1 MTMMRPDRRMLIGGA
16 ASLAALAAA
25 PALAKKKKRPF
36 VINGLGGLYNPNANG
51 AHDEADI
58 AAHVL
63 DPRTI
68 ADTRA
73 AGVAAT
79 NATIGYV
86 FGDGDPFAQTIVDIA
101 WWAEAIRLRPDA
113 LSLIRTAADIRAA
126 HEAGKAGMIF
136 GFQNTEMF
144 QKDASR
150 VRLFSDLGV
159 RIVQMTY
166 NLRTTTGDGA
176 LVPEN
181 GGLTEFGR
189 ELVEALNKQKLLVD
203 LSHGGEKTTMEA
215 IAASSAP
222 VAITHTG
229 CAALA
234 PHPRNRGDAELRA
247 LADKGGVAGIYFM
260 PYLTPGRQQMAADI
274 VAHIEHAVNVMGE
287 DHVAIGTDGG
297 VTAIDDM
304 PAYLEAFRKSNEE
317 RRQLGVAA
325 PNEDDDI
332 ITVPP
337 DLMGPTQFEQLAGML
352 SARGHSGARIEKILG
367 GNFLRLFE
375 EVWGG

>member
-1 MTMMRPDRRMLIGGA
+1 MTSMNRRALIAGA
-16 ASLAALAAA
+16 ASLASIAGA
-25 PALAKKKKRPF
+25 PALAKKKKRRL
-36 VINGLGGLYNPNANG
+36 VINALGGLYNPNDNG
-51 AHDEADI
+51 AHDDADI

-73 AGVAAT
+73 ASLAAT
-79 NATIGYV
+79 NATIGHV
-86 FGDGDPFAQTIVDIA
+86 FGEGDPFANTIDDIA
-101 WWAEAIRLRPDA
+101 WWLEAIRIRPDA
-113 LSLIRTAADIRAA
+113 LSLIRSAADIRAA
-126 HEAGKAGMIF
+126 HEAGKAGVIF

-144 QKDASR
+144 AKDASR

-181 GGLTEFGR
+181 AGLTEFGR
-189 ELVEALNKQKLLVD
+189 ELVAALNKQKLLVD

-215 IAASSAP
+215 IAASATP
-222 VAITHTG
+222 IAITHTG

-234 PHPRNRGDAELRA
+234 PHPRNRGDAELKA

-260 PYLTPGRQQMAADI
+260 PFLTPGRQHMAADI

-287 DHVAIGTDGG
+287 DHVGLGTDGG
-297 VTAIDDM
+297 ATAIDDM

-317 RRQLGVAA
+317 RRKLGVAA

-332 ITVPP
+332 ILTPP
-337 DLMGPTQFEQLAGML
+337 DLMGPTQFEKLAGLL
-352 SARGHSGARIEKILG
+352 SARGHKEPRIEKILG
-367 GNFLRLFE
+367 GNFLRLFG